1 MAGNHTDVGDDRHRM
16 YRARI
21 ANVSD
26 LRKFWRSRGP
36 DRTIESGCRAVSLHG
51 SVVAARDPV
60 AGRMAASLKIC
71 ARRGRRGDFS
81 NRMADPLQIAAP
93 YVGVPAELPAIVRWL
108 DFVRGLANDLA
119 KHK

>member
-1 MAGNHTDVGDDRHRM
+1 VALIELLSPAAEQYHYTVLLLPLAILWRDAWLHR
-16 YRARI
+16 
-21 ANVSD
+21 S
-26 LRKFWRSRGP
+26 
-36 DRTIESGCRAVSLHG
+36 
-51 SVVAARDPV
+51 
-60 AGRMAASLKIC
+60 KIC